1 MKNTLTKSLLAG
13 LAFVLAS
20 LSLTLPAA
28 DLDPAL
34 QTKVDAQLAIIK
46 TWASDPAIVNAVKAQ
61 NASLPADYAAM
72 TQEKWKALAVVDP
85 FVRSF
90 NKNEA
95 ASFLKGK
102 KTDVIIR
109 AFLSDASGIK
119 VAFTIKTLSWSHKG
133 DPKHE
138 VPMTGK
144 TWQGTVEQDKA
155 SGLEQ
160 IQVAV
165 PVLDGDKP
173 IGSLVVGMS
182 IGKLKE

>member
-1 MKNTLTKSLLAG
+1 MKSTLTKSLLAS
-13 LAFVLAS
+13 LAFGLAS
-20 LSLTLPAA
+20 LNATLQAA
-28 DLDPAL
+28 DLEPAL
-34 QTKVDAQLAIIK
+34 QAKVDAQVAIIK

-72 TQEKWKALAVVDP
+72 TQEKWKALPVVDP
-85 FVRSF
+85 FVRTF

-95 ASFLKGK
+95 GTFLKGK
-102 KTDVIIR
+102 KTDLIIR
-109 AFLSDASGIK
+109 AFLSDAAGIK

-138 VPMTGK
+138 VSMTGK
-144 TWQGTVEQDKA
+144 IWQGSVEQDKA

-160 IQVAV
+160 IQVSV

-182 IGKLKE
+182 VGKLKE